1 MKLDNDTTNKFKFSN
16 KFKKI
21 FLTSLFS
28 IAPITFLA
36 AACTTNEGS
45 STDSTVQKRN
55 FLFDSNED
63 NKLVFGHSFSS
74 SGNEAKA
81 LKKIIELWN
90 STAKDK
96 KDFMKMEEQYFQ
108 GGYNGASASINN
120 YLETK
125 DRIKLP
131 NIATNYASLL
141 AIVNKYSMTYPIVS
155 DFTSNEEPQNEEE
168 KTTKKFLKEQGI
180 SDFLQINS
188 EIPFLDTKGVYT
200 LPFGKSTEG
209 LVINKILFG
218 WIIDKA
224 TSDSTKPA
232 TIKAEDKNY
241 FNEFIQLS
249 KKSTE
254 DVAEIQKI
262 WKEYSSNQE
271 ALAGYEF
278 KKSDLENFVDLQKL
292 SSRILKAF
300 PKALTGSA
308 LSSAKSVLGV
318 DNSATLIYSLARS
331 LSEGDKS
338 KEVTVLDRKKNLIDY
353 TSFIDQPNSDR
364 YKNFE
369 KIYGLISE
377 GIKDKSIYFT
387 SSGEYNS
394 TYFRNHQQVFSIGS
408 SAGFHHNFVKAGS
421 KNYLVGF
428 NHNGNEQIYSVF
440 SPKFAAVVKA
450 SDLSDTSKDLSINSI
465 NKKDKVTIK
474 ARFLPKIKEL
484 AEKNKEKQVF
494 YFTDKY
500 EKPSGIAE
508 GTYEV
513 LDKNE
518 QFKPIVIPGYT
529 GLQELSGSSAV
540 NDNELDMVAAPHKF
554 DKNSKTTGV
563 FAQGPDLIFIH
574 ATEKEDRAVKAFV
587 NWILTEKVDFGD
599 AGKITPIEY
608 FAKSSSYLLPLKS
621 TLSDG
626 VYTPK
631 NQGQQVALN
640 QFKKFSSESSKTG
653 YSLVYDNA
661 DAASAT
667 FRSTLDTTVSQMQ
680 SLKASDGKL
689 RTFAEF
695 LTILRT
701 NLGPSYRSRN

>member
-1 MKLDNDTTNKFKFSN
+1 MKLDNDTINKFKFSN

-45 STDSTVQKRN
+45 R
-55 FLFDSNED
+55 FDSNED
-63 NKLVFGHSFSS
+63 GKIVFGHSYSS
-74 SGNEAKA
+74 SGNESKA

-131 NIATNYASLL
+131 NIVTNYASLL
-141 AIVNKYSMTYPIVS
+141 AIVNKYSMTFPIVS
-155 DFTSNEEPQNEEE
+155 DFTSNEDPSDEQE
-168 KTTKKFLKEQGI
+168 KATKDFLKKQGI

-188 EIPFLDTKGVYT
+188 EIPFLDAKGVYT
-200 LPFGKSTEG
+200 IPFAKSTEG
-209 LVINKILFG
+209 LLINKVLFG

-224 TSDSTKPA
+224 TKDSKKAA
-232 TIKAEDKNY
+232 TIKKEDKAY
-241 FNEFIQLS
+241 FDKFTELVT
-249 KKSTE
+249 KSNDDVTE
-254 DVAEIQKI
+254 IEKI
-262 WKEYSSNQE
+262 WKDYVSNE
-271 ALAGYEF
+271 EGLAGYEF

-308 LSSAKSVLGV
+308 LTSAKSALGV
-318 DNSATLIYSLARS
+318 DNSATLIFSLARS
-331 LSEGDKS
+331 LSENDKS
-338 KEVTVLDRKKNLIDY
+338 KEVTVLDRQKNLIDY
-353 TSFIDQPNSDR
+353 TSYMDQPNSDR

-369 KIYGLISE
+369 KIYNLISE

-387 SSGEYNS
+387 SAGEYNS

-408 SAGFHHNFVKAGS
+408 SAGFYHNYIKATD

-428 NHNGNEQIYSVF
+428 QYDGSEKIYSV
-440 SPKFAAVVKA
+440 SNAKYAAVVKS
-450 SDLSDTSKDLSINSI
+450 SDLTDTSKDLVVDAV

-474 ARFLPKIKEL
+474 AKLLPKIKEL
-484 AEKNKEKQVF
+484 VEKNSKKEVF
-494 YFTDKY
+494 YFTSRS
-500 EKPSGIAE
+500 EKPSGIVE
-508 GTYEV
+508 GSYEV
-513 LDKNE
+513 LDKDE
-518 QFKPIVIPGYT
+518 EFKPIIIPTYT
-529 GLQELSGSSAV
+529 GMQETSGSAAV
-540 NDNELDMVAAPHKF
+540 NEKELDMVAAPHKF
-554 DKNSKTTGV
+554 DKDSKITGV

-587 NWILTEKVDFGD
+587 NWILTEKVDFG
-599 AGKITPIEY
+599 GKSGTSTPIEY

-621 TLSDG
+621 TLSG
-626 VYTPK
+626 NVYRAR
-631 NQGQQVALN
+631 NQGQKVALEE
-640 QFKKFSSESSKTG
+640 FKKFSSESSKTG

-695 LTILRT
+695 LKILKT
-701 NLGPSYRSRN
+701 NLGAPYRSKN